1 MPPWL
6 DQRRQSSRRQRRRS
20 CIPTKAT
27 GSERHRISQ
36 ELRAIR
42 DEQLDTERQLAS
54 GTMTAEPRIERVL
67 IGHMKSHQGSIEAT
81 IS

>member
-6 DQRRQSSRRQRRRS
+6 DQRGQSSRRQRRRS

-42 DEQLDTERQLAS
+42 DEQLDMERQLAS
-54 GTMTAEPRIERVL
+54 GTMTVEQR
-67 IGHMKSHQGSIEAT
+67 IEAT